1 MGGSRAYHL
10 ICTDCCD
17 SQRVWR
23 LDMATRTLPL
33 SKRGFTFEVFMWA
46 FTRFT
51 VIAMYGLILVGIIG
65 ALNLSEDTG
74 ANFGDILY
82 WAFFPNMAENPLGQ
96 VWMTILA
103 KLMVIA
109 FVLSACGHGV
119 HGVLEILDDYFT
131 GTGARRWARNFI
143 ISYAV
148 VASLIAMYVIWS
160 K

>member
-1 MGGSRAYHL
+1 
-10 ICTDCCD
+10 
-17 SQRVWR
+17 
-23 LDMATRTLPL
+23 MATRTLPL
-33 SKRGFTFEVFMWA
+33 SKRGFNFETFMWA

-51 VIAMYGLILVGIIG
+51 VIAMYGLIIAGILG
-65 ALNLSEDTG
+65 TLGLSLQTG

-82 WAFFPNMAENPLGQ
+82 WAFFPNAAENPLGQ
-96 VWMTILA
+96 IWMTILA

-131 GTGARRWARNFI
+131 SALARRWSRNFI
-143 ISYAV
+143 ITYAV
-148 VASLIAMYVIWS
+148 VASLIAMYVIWT

>member
-1 MGGSRAYHL
+1 
-10 ICTDCCD
+10 
-17 SQRVWR
+17 
-23 LDMATRTLPL
+23 MAARTLPL
-33 SKRGFTFEVFMWA
+33 KKRGFTFEVFMWA

-51 VIAMYGLILVGIIG
+51 VIAMYGLILAGLLGGLIVS
-65 ALNLSEDTG
+65 AQTG

-82 WAFFPNMAENPLGQ
+82 WAFFPNLAENPLGQ

-109 FVLSACGHGV
+109 FVLAACGHGV

-131 GTGARRWARNFI
+131 SHLARRWSRNFI
-143 ISYAV
+143 IAYAI
-148 VASLIAMYVIWS
+148 VASLIAMYVIWT

>member
-1 MGGSRAYHL
+1 
-10 ICTDCCD
+10 
-17 SQRVWR
+17 
-23 LDMATRTLPL
+23 MAARTLPL
-33 SKRGFTFEVFMWA
+33 NKRGFNFETFMWA

-51 VIAMYGLILVGIIG
+51 VIAMYGLIIVGILG
-65 ALNLSEDTG
+65 GLRLSMITG
-74 ANFGDILY
+74 VNFGDIMY
-82 WAFFPNMAENPLGQ
+82 WAFFPNMAANPLGQ

-131 GTGARRWARNFI
+131 SELARRWSRNFI
-143 ISYAV
+143 ITYAI
-148 VASLIAMYVIWS
+148 VASLIAMYVIWT

>member
-1 MGGSRAYHL
+1 
-10 ICTDCCD
+10 
-17 SQRVWR
+17 
-23 LDMATRTLPL
+23 MAARTL
-33 SKRGFTFEVFMWA
+33 SIKKRGFTFEVFMWA

-51 VIAMYGLILVGIIG
+51 VIAMYGLIIVGILG
-65 ALNLSEDTG
+65 ALGLSLQTG

-82 WAFFPNMAENPLGQ
+82 WAFFPNIAQNPLGQ

-131 GTGARRWARNFI
+131 SALARRWSRNFI
-143 ISYAV
+143 ITYAV
-148 VASLIAMYVIWS
+148 VASLIALYVIWT